1 MHCLVFCLAI
11 SGLAPAVGYCLV
23 FLSCHFGPRRTLGL
37 QLLGIAWC
45 CCLATSGS
53 EENWGSSCRL
63 CMYCLVFST
72 YVCGEA
78 QKGPERPREAPR
90 RPKRPSQRGPE
101 QPRELQRGTE
111 THREAQR
118 GPERPMYVCMYAS
131 LSGPLW
137 TRDRLYVKSPR
148 GCTYVYVCVYMNAYI
163 L

>member
-45 CCLATSGS
+45 CCLATSGP

-63 CMYCLVFST
+63 LSCLL
-72 YVCGEA
+72 YVCREA
-78 QKGPERPREAPR
+78 QKGPERPREAQRGPETPR
-90 RPKRPSQRGPE
+90 EAQPDSQRGPE
-101 QPRELQRGTE
+101 KPREPQRGTE

-118 GPERPMYVCMYAS
+118 GPERPTYVCTPLS
-131 LSGPLW
+131 LGLSGPEI
-137 TRDRLYVKSPR
+137 
-148 GCTYVYVCVYMNAYI
+148 GYM
-163 L
+163 